1 MMATNRKRVLIVD
14 DNKSLVLVAARV
26 LEKEG
31 YDVSTAFD
39 GMEGVAKA
47 QTEKPDLI
55 ILDIGMPGPDG
66 YEVCRELK
74 MDPNTANIPVVFL
87 SSKGN
92 LDEREGPS
100 ATGLKEVKLAYSLGA
115 YDFIHKPISARELIT
130 VVNDAFALDKIIS
143 SD

>member
-1 MMATNRKRVLIVD
+1 MMATNRRRVLIID
-14 DNKSLVLVAARV
+14 DNKSLVVVAARV

-39 GMEGVAKA
+39 GVEGVAKA
-47 QTEKPDLI
+47 QTERPDLI
-55 ILDIGMPGPDG
+55 ILDIGMPGTNG

-92 LDEREGPS
+92 LNEREGPS
-100 ATGLKEVKLAYSLGA
+100 AIGLKEVKLAYSLGA
-115 YDFIHKPISARELIT
+115 TNFIHKPISARELIAA
-130 VVNDAFALDKIIS
+130 VNDVFILDKILS